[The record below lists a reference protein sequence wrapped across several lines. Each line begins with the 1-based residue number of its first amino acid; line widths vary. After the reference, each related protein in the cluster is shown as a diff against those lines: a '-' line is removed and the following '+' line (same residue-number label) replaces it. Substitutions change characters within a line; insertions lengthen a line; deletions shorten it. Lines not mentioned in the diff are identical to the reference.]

1 MTHTM
6 THTKQDTPVAT
17 YIARHAVALEAY
29 TEALK
34 ALNADPFAQ
43 APTPGGFFPV
53 WDNLVIAQRE
63 YQVALH
69 NKLWAESN

>member
-1 MTHTM
+1 MTQTHTN
-6 THTKQDTPVAT
+6 QATPVAT
-17 YIARHAVALEAY
+17 YIARHAAALETY

-34 ALNADPFAQ
+34 ALNAAPFAQ
-43 APTPGGFFPV
+43 APSPGGAYPL
-53 WDNLVIAQRE
+53 WDNLVVAQRE